1 LRVEL
6 ESPDF
11 FKPPATDER
20 PLRTPVNRR
29 AIDQAES
36 LTAPAEGILWIRI
49 FLMGGIF
56 IYPLH
61 WLADFFLYALP
72 QFVQALLPGHYLAS
86 IDVHFFS
93 VSAESRAI
101 QQAPQAFPIGWTHV
115 MAANAS
121 TLLTLFIV
129 AALFVWSKAHRHLL
143 AGLALA
149 VLAHAALLSRIL
161 EAYYL
166 QSLSAPIAGI
176 ALIYF
181 AAMCAGL
188 RWSVE
193 ASTAKGFWSRLAVPV
208 LLFALPQAVLW
219 SVIGQI
225 FHFRPYER
233 LAWDLPPIFL
243 ASLVVSVWPV
253 RPSWKHSF
261 SISRRYLAVGTGLTL
276 LFSAGIFAASRAS
289 THSNEL
295 ANREIL
301 DALPPVPVAAPY
313 PKSFFQ
319 KGVNFTSEYPDLY
332 DSQAARD
339 IIRQLP
345 SYGVNSVALVPFGF
359 DDHTV
364 SRVRPWSTSWG
375 NDDGIRQLARLAHSL
390 GLKVFLKPHLWRA
403 AGDPSQLDL
412 SAPGFRAKWFDDYQK
427 FLEHYALL
435 ATEIHA
441 DVFCVGVEFETM
453 SVYDADWRRM
463 IARAR
468 EIYPGPLTYAAGSGP
483 EFENITFWD
492 ALDYIGINE
501 YYSLPADLSTDE
513 IVRRITS
520 VQKKFSRPVLFTE
533 AGFPSLVHPNRQPW
547 DRSQR
552 ALDLAAQARCY
563 EALYRG
569 VYDQPWFSGIYWW
582 SVPSNGIGG
591 RNDGSHTPWQKPAMN
606 VMKSWFTGPDHQ

>member
-1 LRVEL
+1 MTVEQPASQAILRRVVDQDGFRNAPVE
-6 ESPDF
+6 E
-11 FKPPATDER
+11 
-20 PLRTPVNRR
+20 
-29 AIDQAES
+29 
-36 LTAPAEGILWIRI
+36 ILWLRI

-61 WLADFFLYALP
+61 WLADFLLYALP
-72 QFVQALLPGHYLAS
+72 QFVRAQVPGNYLAS
-86 IDVHFFS
+86 FDVHFFS

-101 QQAPQAFPIGWTHV
+101 QQAPQTLAIGWTHV
-115 MAANAS
+115 IAANAS
-121 TLLTLFIV
+121 AILILFIV
-129 AALFVWSKAHRHLL
+129 AALFAWSKAHRHLL

-166 QSLSAPIAGI
+166 QSLSVPIAGI

-181 AAMCAGL
+181 VAMCVGL
-188 RWSVE
+188 RWAVE
-193 ASTAKGFWSRLAVPV
+193 ASAAKSFWSRLAIPILV
-208 LLFALPQAVLW
+208 FALPQAVLW
-219 SVIGQI
+219 SVIGQS
-225 FHFRPYER
+225 FHFRPYDR
-233 LAWDLPPIFL
+233 LAWDLPPIFIG
-243 ASLVVSVWPV
+243 SLVSSVWPV
-253 RPSWKHSF
+253 RPSWKCSF
-261 SISRRYLAVGTGLTL
+261 GISRRFLAVCTGLTL

-289 THSNEL
+289 AHSKEV
-295 ANREIL
+295 ANHAIL
-301 DALPPVPVAAPY
+301 DALPPVPADAPY

-319 KGVNFTSEYPDLY
+319 RGVNFTSEYPDLY
-332 DSQAARD
+332 DSQDARD
-339 IIRQLP
+339 MIRQLP
-345 SYGVNSVALVPFGF
+345 SYGVNAVALVPFGF

-375 NDDGIRQLARLAHSL
+375 NDDGIRQLARLAHSV
-390 GLKVFLKPHLWRA
+390 GLRVFLKPHLWRA
-403 AGDPSQLDL
+403 AGDPAELDL
-412 SAPGFRAKWFDDYQK
+412 SAPGSRAKWFDDYEK
-427 FLEHYALL
+427 FLEHYARL

-441 DVFCVGVEFETM
+441 DVFCVGVEFEKM

-513 IVRRITS
+513 IVRRITA
-520 VQKKFSRPVLFTE
+520 VQKKFNRPVLFTE
-533 AGFPSLVHPNRQPW
+533 AGFPSLVHPNREPW

-569 VYDQPWFSGIYWW
+569 VYNQPWFSGIYWW

-606 VMKSWFTGPDHQ
+606 VMKSWYTAPEHE